1 MATTITINKETKER
15 LADYKLGNWTYD
27 DVLQMLMDNVSLEDI
42 TAEHIKEHYRRLED
56 FRGISK
62 EEFRDRLKHRLDQGK

>member
-1 MATTITINKETKER
+1 MATTITVDKRTKER

-42 TAEHIKEHYRRLED
+42 TAEHIEEHYRRLED
-56 FRGISK
+56 FKGISK
-62 EEFRDRLKHRLDQGK
+62 EEFRKRLKHRLDQGN